1 MSDVRIV
8 PIKILDDNYVW
19 LVVKN
24 NQAIAFDVGDSKPVI
39 DYLKSHDLDLVA
51 VITTHH
57 HEDHVGG
64 IFDIKQIYPNAKIY
78 THRSHVDRDLVE
90 IECDEGF
97 VFEILGLSFEVW
109 RTAGHTDTH
118 LTYICGIDG
127 VTHVF
132 CGDAFF
138 SGGCGRVFTGTM
150 QALYDS
156 VMRINALP
164 ENTIL
169 YPSHEYTSAN
179 LKFGLL
185 VCPSAHKDFISK
197 YKNKIDQQLKQ
208 GIPSLPTTLK
218 TERLI
223 NVFLQTDNEEV
234 IHNIRRIYPLD
245 ATDKFSVFST
255 LRELKNKF

>member
-1 MSDVRIV
+1 MSDIKIV

-19 LVVKN
+19 LMIKD
-24 NQAIAFDVGDSKPVI
+24 NQAIAFDVGDDKPVI
-39 DYLKSHDLDLVA
+39 DYLKSHDLELVA
-51 VITTHH
+51 IITTHH

-64 IFDIKQIYPNAKIY
+64 IFDIKQLYPNAKIY

-97 VFEILGLSFEVW
+97 VFEILGLTFKVW

-118 LTYICGIDG
+118 LTYLCEIDG
-127 VTHVF
+127 ITHVF

-150 QALYDS
+150 QGLYDS
-156 VMRINALP
+156 VMRINQLP

-169 YPSHEYTSAN
+169 YPSHEYTMSN

-185 VCPSAHKDFISK
+185 VCPNANKE
-197 YKNKIDQQLKQ
+197 YLTQYRNKINQQLKE
-208 GIPSLPTTLK
+208 GIPSLPTDLK

-223 NVFLQTDNEEV
+223 NVFLQTHDKEV
-234 IHNIRRIYPLD
+234 VHHVGRLYTLKG
-245 ATDKFSVFST
+245 TDSFSVFSA